1 MIAKRRS
8 ARRNDRNFNRFFIY
22 NIIWFLYFSVSG
34 VNNFL
39 IVTRTSVILQHS
51 YTDYTVFII
60 TLFKKKKRNYK

>member
-1 MIAKRRS
+1 MIANRRS
-8 ARRNDRNFNRFFIY
+8 ARRNDRNFNGFFIY
-22 NIIWFLYFSVSG
+22 NIWFLYFSVSG

-60 TLFKKKKRNYK
+60 TLFLKKKKL